1 MAEVTITLRDT
12 PEGVVTVRSTFKPA
26 VGARATLAQSL
37 AMDLQNM
44 AVRRAEVIAL
54 EPERQ
59 HPGAPDG
66 VEAVQ
71 LLSPKPG
78 DVLVFKTRKF
88 MTREQINFFNAYL
101 KANIPE
107 GVHFLAIDGSFAV
120 EQQGPAQ

>member
-54 EPERQ
+54 ANDEA
-59 HPGAPDG
+59 PGA
-66 VEAVQ
+66 
-71 LLSPKPG
+71 
-78 DVLVFKTRKF
+78 
-88 MTREQINFFNAYL
+88 
-101 KANIPE
+101 
-107 GVHFLAIDGSFAV
+107 
-120 EQQGPAQ
+120 AQ